1 MGRGR
6 LLHSRLGRIFFLL
19 ATAHACG
26 SGVPFAPQL
35 EAVHGEAPGVGA
47 ARGAGVQDRGGNSR
61 WAWRQDALSGH
72 ASGWWSLPASLL
84 PSMGPWGFHRG
95 QLLGEATAQA
105 HRPHIQ
111 ALLMLMLCLHCPVS
125 LRFCFNF

>member
-1 MGRGR
+1 MG
-6 LLHSRLGRIFFLL
+6 
-19 ATAHACG
+19 
-26 SGVPFAPQL
+26 L
-35 EAVHGEAPGVGA
+35 EARRSQWTCKRLVVT
-47 ARGAGVQDRGGNSR
+47 AGQ
-61 WAWRQDALSGH
+61 
-72 ASGWWSLPASLL
+72 PASLL
-84 PSMGPWGFHRG
+84 GPWGFHRG